1 MLHAGRRIPAFLLC
15 AFLVVLAACGGSA
28 SGGASSGDSVTLEVF
43 AAASLK
49 DAFGAIKTGFER
61 AYPGVTVQYSFGG
74 SDTLAAQIN
83 QGAPADVFASANI
96 AQMNAVV
103 KAGGISSST
112 PSVFAHNR
120 LVVIY
125 PKANPAGIAT
135 LHDLAKSGLKLVLAA
150 KSVPA
155 GQYALD
161 FLTKATA
168 DPSYGPSYK
177 TQVLAN
183 VVSYETD
190 VRSVLS
196 KVALGEGDA
205 GIVYVTDA
213 ATQASALGTLAIPDA
228 LNSVATYP
236 IAPVTASKHA
246 DVAHAFVAYVLGA
259 DGQAALARYGFLPGT
274 TGPQYVPPTGA

>member
-1 MLHAGRRIPAFLLC
+1 MHHAGRRLTASLLC
-15 AFLVVLAACGGSA
+15 ALVVALAACGGSA
-28 SGGASSGDSVTLEVF
+28 SGGASSGDAVTLNVF

-49 DAFGAIKTGFER
+49 DAFGALKIGFER
-61 AYPGVTVQYSFGG
+61 AHPGVTVQYSFGG

-103 KAGGISSST
+103 SAGGIS
-112 PSVFAHNR
+112 PGAPKVFAHNR

-135 LHDLAKSGLKLVLAA
+135 LHDLARPGLKLVLAA

-161 FLTKATA
+161 FLTKAGA
-168 DPSYGPSYK
+168 DPAYGASYK
-177 TQVLAN
+177 TRVLAN

-196 KVALGEGDA
+196 KVVLGEGDA

-213 ATQASALGTLAIPDA
+213 ATQASTLGTLAIPDA
-228 LNSVATYP
+228 LNSVAAYP
-236 IAPVTASKHA
+236 IAPVKTSKHA
-246 DVAHAFVAYVLGA
+246 DAAQAFVAYVLGS
-259 DGQAALARYGFLPGT
+259 DGQAALARYGFLPGD
-274 TGPQYVPPTGA
+274 GGS